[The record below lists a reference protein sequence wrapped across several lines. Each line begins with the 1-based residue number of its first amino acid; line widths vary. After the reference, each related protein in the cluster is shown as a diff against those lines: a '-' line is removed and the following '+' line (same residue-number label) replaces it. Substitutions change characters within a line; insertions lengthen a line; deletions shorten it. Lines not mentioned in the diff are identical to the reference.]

1 MAAFTEGAGHGDGH
15 SESSLQLRPRAA
27 AMRLW
32 WGAGPQPGWRE
43 RAAET
48 GQGDFPSSI
57 LASSWSKNAG
67 LGGAGLSSEPGLVQG
82 WVCNLGRCCTRGD
95 LGGPETSPPR
105 GERQG
110 EGGLSLPRD
119 TAVHRNGAQS
129 CCSHF
134 CFRPPRMTSS
144 SRGQNPER
152 ARETEPE
159 QEGWVGPQARP
170 SS

>member
-67 LGGAGLSSEPGLVQG
+67 LGSAGLSSEPGLVQG

-110 EGGLSLPRD
+110 EGGLSLPRG
-119 TAVHRNGAQS
+119 TAVRRNGAQS
-129 CCSHF
+129 CRSHF
-134 CFRPPRMTSS
+134 CFRPKDDVIVQGSEPRASQ
-144 SRGQNPER
+144 GN
-152 ARETEPE
+152 
-159 QEGWVGPQARP
+159 
-170 SS
+170 

>member
-1 MAAFTEGAGHGDGH
+1 MGTVIQ
-15 SESSLQLRPRAA
+15 SPLCNSLPRAA

-82 WVCNLGRCCTRGD
+82 GFVTWADVA
-95 LGGPETSPPR
+95 
-105 GERQG
+105 QG
-110 EGGLSLPRD
+110 ETWAALKHPRPEGSDRGKAVSLFLG
-119 TAVHRNGAQS
+119 TLLCAG
-129 CCSHF
+129 
-134 CFRPPRMTSS
+134 M
-144 SRGQNPER
+144 
-152 ARETEPE
+152 
-159 QEGWVGPQARP
+159 GP
-170 SS
+170 